1 MHLTTAFSA
10 ARKGFGLT
18 AAATGLATTGLA
30 ATGTAMALAL
40 TLAAGLGADPAAA
53 QVKGGVL
60 RVALETD
67 VRGFDTVEGGVFGQT
82 GEIVARTI
90 EEPLIGWNPDTNE
103 PEPLLAVS
111 WEASED
117 QKTWTFKLREGVKY
131 HDGSDFTAED
141 VAKHYNRILDPA
153 MKSRS
158 RTFIAT
164 IQNVE
169 VIDDLT
175 VAFHLEHPWQA
186 LLPYLATTS
195 MSGPIPASE
204 AVEAGTQNRHPIG
217 TGPFRF
223 VSWTSG
229 DRIVVERFEDYWNK
243 DEIHLD
249 GVEFRILPD
258 TQTRFASLKS
268 GEVDV
273 MWTDRGPSIVQAKE
287 DDSLVTLSTEGA
299 GSAINLVNTRNAPL
313 DDIRVRQAIAHAWNQ
328 DALVK
333 ISWQNTRP
341 SVTHPL
347 GAVKDCGDAGYLAYD
362 PKKAKELVADYG
374 EPIRI
379 SMIHT
384 ATPRGREL
392 GELMQQML
400 KQVGIEL
407 TLEPV
412 DQSTLVSRT
421 FKRDF
426 DLTGWRIADGADMGP
441 QMFALTRSDSSYN
454 LTGWSSPE
462 MDEVALAMRT
472 ALTMEERLDKQCEM
486 AELINQ
492 SGSMHYRGGG
502 RYHAFTT
509 PEVKN
514 VPAPYRGVVDVTRAW
529 IEE

>member
-1 MHLTTAFSA
+1 MHLTTALSA
-10 ARKGFGLT
+10 ARKGFGL
-18 AAATGLATTGLA
+18 AAPATVAT
-30 ATGTAMALAL
+30 ALA
-40 TLAAGLGADPAAA
+40 LAAGLVPAPADA
-53 QVKGGVL
+53 QMKGGVL

-82 GEIVARTI
+82 GEIVARAI
-90 EEPLIGWNPDTNE
+90 EEPLIGWNPETNE

-169 VIDDLT
+169 AIDDLT
-175 VAFHLEHPWQA
+175 VAFHLAHPWQA

-204 AVEAGTQNRHPIG
+204 GVEAGTQNRNPVG
-217 TGPFRF
+217 TGPFKF

-229 DRIVVERFEDYWNK
+229 DRIVVERFEDYWDK
-243 DEIHLD
+243 DAIHLD

-273 MWTDRGPSIVQAKE
+273 MWTDRGPSIVQAEK
-287 DDSLVTLSTEGA
+287 DPDLVTLTTAGA
-299 GSAINLVNTRNAPL
+299 GAAINLVNTRNPPL
-313 DDIRVRQAIAHAWNQ
+313 DDLRVRQAIAHAWNQ

-341 SVTHPL
+341 AVTHPL
-347 GAVKDCGDAGYLAYD
+347 GSVRDCGEAGYLGYD
-362 PKKAKELVADYG
+362 PKKAKALVADYG

-426 DLTGWRIADGADMGP
+426 DMTGWRIADGADMGP
-441 QMFALTRSDSSYN
+441 QMYALVRSDSSYN
-454 LTGWSSPE
+454 LTGWSDPKL
-462 MDEVALAMRT
+462 DELSQAMRT
-472 ALTMEERLDKQCEM
+472 ALTMDDRLSKQCEM
-486 AELINQ
+486 AEMINQ

-502 RYHAFTT
+502 RYYAFTL
-509 PEVKN
+509 PRVKN